1 MVMRLPHRRR
11 ASAAA
16 LASMAILTCV
26 PPVAS
31 AAPEFFGPDAF
42 FNQRVDAEPR
52 LDRDSRLYAS
62 ELRRQ
67 VREHSATV
75 AIRRYSVPIRR
86 VSSTQPNVR
95 VTIDAPGAQRLQAL
109 MASVPVPARA
119 AGAAGTD
126 GALAIYQASTDTMW
140 EFWRFRK
147 EEDGFHADWGGRVQD
162 VGSSPGY
169 YRSLFDPD
177 SGDALEKPFFGVNA
191 THTNLL
197 GGVITVPELRSGRID
212 HALALAIPRARA
224 GVWALPATGTDGAE
238 ASASAIPEGA
248 RFRLDPDLEIDRLDL
263 PPMTEMMARAAQR
276 YGVLVVNTAE
286 TVAFVSEDPAGRTQ
300 DPYPKIL
307 DGLRPE
313 EIAAAFPW
321 EHLQTLP
328 LELTDGDATGDALRG
343 ADRRRRAKRVQR

>member
-1 MVMRLPHRRR
+1 MRVPHRRR
-11 ASAAA
+11 AGVAA
-16 LASMAILTCV
+16 LASLAVLTGL
-26 PPVAS
+26 PSTAS

-42 FNQRVDAEPR
+42 FNQRVDDESR
-52 LDRDSRLYAS
+52 LDRDSHLYAS
-62 ELRRQ
+62 ELQRQ
-67 VREHSATV
+67 VREDSATV

-86 VSSTQPNVR
+86 VGSKQPRVR

-109 MASVPVPARA
+109 MASVPVPAHA

-140 EFWRFRK
+140 EFWRFTT
-147 EEDGFHADWGGRVQD
+147 EDDGFHADWGGRVEGVD
-162 VGSSPGY
+162 SSPGY
-169 YRSLFDPD
+169 YRSLLDPAT
-177 SGDALEKPFFGVNA
+177 GDALEKPFFGVNA

-238 ASASAIPEGA
+238 ASGSAIPEGA
-248 RFRLDPDLEIDRLDL
+248 RFRLDPDLDIDRLDL

-276 YGVLVVNTAE
+276 YGIVVVNTAQS
-286 TVAFVSEDPAGRTQ
+286 VAFVSEDPAGRAS
-300 DPYPKIL
+300 DPYPEIL

-313 EIAAAFPW
+313 QIADAFPW

-328 LELTDGDATGDALRG
+328 LELTDGSNTGDALRG
-343 ADRRRRAKRVQR
+343 ADRRRRAKPARR